1 LADLDPAW
9 SFPLPRRLV
18 ITTLTDDARPQ
29 HSDTLTWNLAPS
41 FNDDAFVFNPPADAK
56 RVVLAGDKADA
67 TEKGR

>member
-1 LADLDPAW
+1 M
-9 SFPLPRRLV
+9 